1 MADYPAIAA
10 ALERSD
16 YLDSLLIPLA
26 RGLARRHA
34 VVALGAYGRRQ
45 LPLHADA
52 EVLFLHTGDLTAAEV
67 TQSVCYPIWEQA
79 IRVEPLVR
87 TPAESE
93 MYARRSWSAAA
104 RFLDA
109 RLVTGSRD
117 LFQDFVK
124 RTQTWRRDREWLRH
138 RLRTELQRRHGNHRS
153 VTASTRPDVVAG
165 RGGLLDLQALNWLHS
180 EPDKRT
186 IQALDFLLQ
195 AASSSDPPLQE
206 TYNHGRWV
214 AFSLDSALAPER
226 GDRQLGPSLSLRRGE
241 LVADRPPPLNRAP
254 GFGLRVA
261 NMIGLAPPSPE
272 LLAWSESVRGPIQ
285 WDPASL
291 EQLWLLLRAADWR
304 AWEFLDVC
312 GLLTRYLPE
321 LEAIWRKPGSSR
333 TGDLALDHHSFLA
346 LRNLH
351 EWLESDDPLARRAW
365 RVLRHHDWAYLAVLL
380 HELTADAAV
389 TAARRLGLPD
399 AACDALELVV
409 DTHALV
415 TDTAT
420 RRDLHDEDLV
430 LELAMRIG
438 TRQKLSM
445 VFLVAVAHELAAG
458 PTAWSAW
465 KAGLMRQL
473 FGQLETALRQ
483 SGELGQRRQRSL
495 DQQKDRLIRELE
507 RRHLEDLAPHV
518 ARLPRRYLLMH
529 TPAFAVRHLA
539 LLGTQPLRDGEVRM
553 QAHRRRQPGV
563 WDVLIVARDR
573 PGLLATVAGVLSLRG
588 ASVLAAD
595 AATSADGLVLDVF
608 TVTSA
613 DTLQWSQ
620 IEADL
625 HAAFRGRIP
634 LHDLLG
640 SRPLQPEEAAAVQVG
655 VDNSASQFF
664 SVVEIRAPDQVGLLY
679 RIASALHALGLDI
692 HHARIAT
699 NPDGALDVFYV
710 RDLSGDKLTD
720 SASADAADSIAERLQ
735 SSGN

>member
-1 MADYPAIAA
+1 MAHYPAIAA
-10 ALERSD
+10 ARERSEH
-16 YLDSLLIPLA
+16 LDALLTSLAGSVTGI
-26 RGLARRHA
+26 HA

-45 LPLHADA
+45 LPPHADA
-52 EVLFLHTGDLTAAEV
+52 EVLFLHSGDLTAAEV
-67 TQSVCYPIWEQA
+67 TQRVCYPIWEQA

-93 MYARRSWSAAA
+93 GNARRSWSAAA

-117 LFQDFVK
+117 LFEDFVK

-138 RLRTELQRRHGNHRS
+138 RLRTDLQRRHSHHRS
-153 VTASTRPDVVAG
+153 VTASSRPDLVAG
-165 RGGLLDLQALNWLHS
+165 RGGLLDLQALSWLQS
-180 EPDKRT
+180 EPDERT
-186 IQALDFLLQ
+186 VQSLDFLLE
-195 AASSSDPPLQE
+195 AVSSGKVPLE
-206 TYNHGRWV
+206 DTYRHARWV

-226 GDRQLGPSLSLRRGE
+226 SDRQLGPSLSLRRGE

-261 NMIGLAPPSPE
+261 NMVGLAPPSAE
-272 LLAWSESVRGPIQ
+272 LLAWAASVRAPIH

-312 GLLTRYLPE
+312 GLLTCYLPE
-321 LEAIWRKPGSSR
+321 FDAIWRKPGSSR
-333 TGDLALDHHSFLA
+333 TGDMALDHHSFLA
-346 LRNLH
+346 LRSLH
-351 EWLESDDPLARRAW
+351 EWIESDDPLARRAW
-365 RVLRHHDWAYLAVLL
+365 RMLRHHDWAYLAVLL
-380 HELTADAAV
+380 HELNADAAV
-389 TAARRLGLPD
+389 TVARRLGVPD

-409 DTHALV
+409 DTYGLV

-420 RRDLHDEDLV
+420 RRDLQDEDLV
-430 LELAMRIG
+430 LELATRIG
-438 TRQKLSM
+438 TRQTLSM

-458 PTAWSAW
+458 SSAWSAW
-465 KAGLMRQL
+465 KADLMRQL
-473 FGQLETALRQ
+473 FGQLETTLRQ
-483 SGELGQRRQRSL
+483 SGELGQRRQRSV
-495 DQQKDRLIRELE
+495 DQYRDRLLRELE
-507 RRHLEDLAPHV
+507 RRNLMDLAPHV

-553 QAHRRRQPGV
+553 QAHRHRQAGL

-573 PGLLATVAGVLSLRG
+573 PGLLAMVAGVLSLRG

-608 TVTSA
+608 TVSSA

-620 IEADL
+620 VEADL
-625 HAAFRGRIP
+625 RAAFQGRIP

-640 SRPLQPEEAAAVQVG
+640 SRPMQPDEAAAVEVAI
-655 VDNSASQFF
+655 DNSASQFF

-699 NPDGALDVFYV
+699 NPDGAFDVFYV
-710 RDLSGDKLTD
+710 RDLSGEKLSD
-720 SASADAADSIAERLQ
+720 SASADAAASIAARLRTLE
-735 SSGN
+735 